1 MHLEGPFLSREMS
14 GALNRGC
21 IIRPTKRHMDVLCAF
36 APLLSCITAA
46 PEEEGGSRWQS
57 A

>member
-1 MHLEGPFLSREMS
+1 MS